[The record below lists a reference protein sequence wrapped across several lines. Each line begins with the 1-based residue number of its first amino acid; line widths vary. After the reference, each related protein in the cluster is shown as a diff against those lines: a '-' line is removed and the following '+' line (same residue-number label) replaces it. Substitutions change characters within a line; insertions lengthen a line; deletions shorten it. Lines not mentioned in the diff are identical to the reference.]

1 MLLLQCICIH
11 STDIGQ
17 CQNLYSHVVQYCS
30 HSKSSPKEGRRN
42 DFSQPWPKHFKFASY
57 RHEMGVLTAHTD
69 CCYYPVLWWHHKL
82 LQYPCG
88 VNQAQED
95 PAYESNCVYG
105 YIISILCSS
114 ARASAAQLVKASD

>member
-42 DFSQPWPKHFKFASY
+42 YFSQPWPKHFKFASY

-82 LQYPCG
+82 LQYSCG
-88 VNQAQED
+88 VNQAH
-95 PAYESNCVYG
+95 ARRSTLRVK
-105 YIISILCSS
+105 LCLWINLIYPLL
-114 ARASAAQLVKASD
+114 QCQIELQWLIW